1 MRLLSVKIKWFIELR
16 LQKKNFIGLMLVKS
30 KLQIMWISKYIWI
43 CKEFCFIVFVS
54 VSVQLIF

>member
-1 MRLLSVKIKWFIELR
+1 
-16 LQKKNFIGLMLVKS
+16 MLVKS

-43 CKEFCFIVFVS
+43 CKEFCFIVYVS